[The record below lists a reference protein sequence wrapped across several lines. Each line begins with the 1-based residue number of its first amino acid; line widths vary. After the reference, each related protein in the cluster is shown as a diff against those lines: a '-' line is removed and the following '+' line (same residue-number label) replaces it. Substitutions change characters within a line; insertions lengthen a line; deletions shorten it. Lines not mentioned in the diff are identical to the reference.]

1 MADLFAPKGGD
12 ILAAAS
18 WLPLCRHCKGGNQ
31 CVAKQTRST
40 SIEGAARVHDYKKM
54 NISHQLAWNLT
65 DQAHSAAGE
74 FSVSG
79 VGSSDILGAARL
91 AAREVS
97 QSGVGSDLYG
107 AARAAALEAGE
118 TCLKDLTTREASI
131 MVRHIARFGN

>member
-1 MADLFAPKGGD
+1 MPQLLGSHCVVIAR
-12 ILAAAS
+12 AAISAWQS
-18 WLPLCRHCKGGNQ
+18 KPEAHPLK
-31 CVAKQTRST
+31 
-40 SIEGAARVHDYKKM
+40 GAARVHDYKKM

-131 MVRHIARFGN
+131 MARFGN